1 MPAESPVRDRHDGFE
16 LIETF
21 RREAD
26 GTFLRLDRHLARLK
40 SSAGALGFAFN
51 LRGIEHELDRLHGRK
66 GALRVRLQFSRDG
79 TAVVTTEPF
88 QPLAEGTVW
97 TLRIAPVTRLD
108 AGDTLLR
115 HKTTR
120 RSVYDHARAE
130 YRKADADEVVLLN
143 GSGEACEGTITT
155 LFADL
160 GDGRPLATPPLS
172 CGLLAGV
179 LRAEMLENG
188 AAREAV
194 LTPPDLAAAR
204 ALLVGNSLRGLI
216 PARLAP

>member
-1 MPAESPVRDRHDGFE
+1 MSAEGSVRDRNDGFA
-16 LIETF
+16 LIETL

-26 GTFLRLDRHLARLK
+26 GTFVRLDRHLGRLK
-40 SSAGALGFAFN
+40 AAAGALGFAFD
-51 LRGIEHELDRLHGRK
+51 LRGIEHELDGLHARK
-66 GALRVRLQFSRDG
+66 GALRVRLLLSRDG
-79 TAVVTTEPF
+79 TATVSSDPYAAI
-88 QPLAEGTVW
+88 AEGTVW
-97 TLRIAPVTRLD
+97 TLRIARNIRLD
-108 AGDTLLR
+108 AADALLR

-130 YRKADADEVVLLN
+130 FAKAEADEIILLN
-143 GSGEACEGTITT
+143 GSGDVCEGTITT

-179 LRAEMLENG
+179 LRAEMLETG

-194 LTPPDLAAAR
+194 LTPADLAAAQS
-204 ALLVGNSLRGLI
+204 LYVGNSLRGLI
-216 PARLAP
+216 PARLAI